1 MNLNINDS
9 YSYSKKQY
17 INERKD
23 TIKSELIVSA
33 IILLISLI
41 EIFFMIRSS
50 FLSRIKEI
58 GIYRAIGVKKID
70 IYRMFSS
77 EIFAITTLAG
87 LPGVI
92 FMSYV
97 LYELSKISYL
107 NNMFLVTPIIVITT
121 IIFVYMFNLIIGLF
135 PVFNVIKK
143 RPAEILSRFDL
154 E

>member
-1 MNLNINDS
+1 
-9 YSYSKKQY
+9 
-17 INERKD
+17 
-23 TIKSELIVSA
+23 
-33 IILLISLI
+33 
-41 EIFFMIRSS
+41 
-50 FLSRIKEI
+50 
-58 GIYRAIGVKKID
+58 
-70 IYRMFSS
+70 
-77 EIFAITTLAG
+77 
-87 LPGVI
+87 
-92 FMSYV
+92 MSYV

>member
-143 RPAEILSRFDL
+143 ITAEILSRFDL